1 MATLRQRKT
10 ATILLENAGKM
21 SVSMA
26 MKKAGYPASTA
37 KNPQQLTK
45 SKSWDILMEEYIPEE
60 KLARLHNEQLEAKKI
75 QFRDNKRIEFPDN
88 DARLRALDYGYK
100 IRGMYPKEQIE
111 VSFIARYKGL
121 TDGELKDIAGVQ

>member
-45 SKSWDILMEEYIPEE
+45 SKSWDILMEEYLPAEE
-60 KLARLHNEQLEAKKI
+60 LAQLHKEQLKATKI
-75 QFRDNKRIEFPDN
+75 QFHDHSKIELPDN

-100 IRGMYPKEQIE
+100 IRGMYPKDQIE
-111 VSFIARYKGL
+111 VSFIARYKNL
-121 TDGELKDIAGVQ
+121 TDGELKEIIAGA